1 MVITGYFRGLLALE
15 KVGAEFG
22 RIRETRNRNVSFRI
36 VSGLFL
42 KLLPLGFRLGIRPF
56 IKEGRQVKGLVRVI
70 CKVLAVLF
78 VSVFLFTD

>member
-1 MVITGYFRGLLALE
+1 MVITDYFRGLLALE

-22 RIRETRNRNVSFRI
+22 RIRETRNWNVSFRI

-56 IKEGRQVKGLVRVI
+56 IKEGRKVKGLVRVI
-70 CKVLAVLF
+70 CKVLAILF
-78 VSVFLFTD
+78 VSELLFTD